1 MVIWMNK
8 YNSKKTV
15 ILSTGKDL
23 FWKYGIK
30 RVSVEEIC
38 KESNV
43 SKMTFYK
50 YFKNKVDLVKTIM
63 IDLMEQGLDEYREIM
78 QSRITFKEKL
88 EGIIQLKIKNSENIS
103 FEILNDLYSDNFP
116 ELKSFIEKK
125 SAENLKIFMN
135 DLKTAQKRGE
145 IREDLN
151 LKFVTYILNESVNI
165 IKNDKFRSF
174 FSNAQDMIKSTV
186 ELLVYG
192 IIKRD

>member
-1 MVIWMNK
+1 MNK

>member
-1 MVIWMNK
+1 
-8 YNSKKTV
+8 
-15 ILSTGKDL
+15 
-23 FWKYGIK
+23 
-30 RVSVEEIC
+30 
-38 KESNV
+38 
-43 SKMTFYK
+43 
-50 YFKNKVDLVKTIM
+50 M
-63 IDLMEQGLDEYREIM
+63 IDLMEQGLDEYREII